1 METDNLTTAIR
12 EPWNKGK
19 LVWEDTFQPQRDL
32 AIRMR
37 LQLTSRFR
45 ELPLFGLAIDSKF
58 RSCGLVQPRVRE
70 GSLWP
75 IMACRALILQ
85 QKTQRP
91 AQFEITEP
99 TRVRWIDPRL
109 FTLSLHY

>member
-19 LVWEDTFQPQRDL
+19 LAWEDTFQTQRDL
-32 AIRMR
+32 AIRVR

-70 GSLWP
+70 VRHGQSWRAERLSFNKRRSCLCSL
-75 IMACRALILQ
+75 RSQ
-85 QKTQRP
+85 NRP
-91 AQFEITEP
+91 E
-99 TRVRWIDPRL
+99 
-109 FTLSLHY
+109 